1 MPGTASFDTPSQSS
15 GPDVSAINDF
25 YAKDYQEANQGLADL
40 AKQEQASAPQFTEK
54 PPERQPGITGVAPW
68 LIGLAALGGKA
79 VGLHAT
85 TMLGA
90 TNGMVQG
97 LIQGNEQHYR
107 DQKAAYDE
115 AYQKYREK
123 FDQQNKIFNEMRQVY
138 KGRADADYKALQF
151 ARLVTNDGTHT
162 RQGDEKH
169 FLEVQ
174 KYDEGVRKHD
184 MDDAYHRGELHIQ
197 EQKLQQQRE
206 KQAQAL
212 KDAGVSLTP
221 EAITLAAKRL
231 LNGEK
236 QQDVLSNLGRGKQ
249 GAANITAVMNEFTRL
264 ADDPATKMSAAD
276 IADKKQVLAAEAKAR
291 QVEGGIAGKIR
302 YAEEEIK
309 RIAPKV
315 LELSEAIPRG
325 KFVSWNRLSQA
336 TDAQLSDPKLKQ
348 FKSYM
353 TTLSNSYDVLAA
365 RGGTDMEKRKHN
377 REMFDTADS
386 PEALKAA
393 VDAVTTEAAISGE
406 AADASMQRRQ
416 PSAPQKQITRT
427 GVDSATGRKVV
438 QYSDGS
444 TAFAD

>member
-1 MPGTASFDTPSQSS
+1 MPDGIARSS
-15 GPDVSAINDF
+15 GPDTQALNDF
-25 YAKDYQEANQGLADL
+25 YAKDYAEANQGLADL
-40 AKQEQASAPQFTEK
+40 TKQEQASTPQFTEK

-79 VGLHAT
+79 IGLHAT

-97 LIQGNEQHYR
+97 LIQGNEQKYK
-107 DQKAAYDE
+107 DQKTAYDE

-123 FDQQNKIFNEMRQVY
+123 FDQQNKLFNEMRQVY
-138 KGRADADYKALQF
+138 KGRVDADFKALQF

-184 MDDAYHRGELHIQ
+184 MDDAYHQGELHLKQ
-197 EQKLQQQRE
+197 E

-212 KDAGVSLTP
+212 KDQGVSLTP
-221 EAITLAAKRL
+221 DAIHLAAQRL
-231 LNGEK
+231 ANGEK

-249 GAANITAVMNEFTRL
+249 GAANITAVMNEFTRI
-264 ADDPATKMSAAD
+264 AEDPATKLSAED
-276 IADKKQVLAAEAKAR
+276 IADKKQTLAAEAKAR

-315 LELSEAIPRG
+315 LELSAQLPRG
-325 KFVSWNRLSQA
+325 NFVSWNRLQQA
-336 TDAQLSDPKLKQ
+336 SEAQLSDPKLKQ

-393 VDAVTTEAAISGE
+393 VDAVTTEATISGE
-406 AADASMQRRQ
+406 AADASMRRRE
-416 PSAPQKQITRT
+416 PAAPQKQVTRT
-427 GVDSATGRKVV
+427 GIEAGTGRTVN

-444 TAFAD
+444 TGYADVK